1 MKIIR
6 KIVAVMIFAVLMLS
20 NVSFAVG
27 DYSITVKVDEK
38 FGEVTGKMS
47 LWKISDEKISDNEK
61 QSEIEKLD
69 KLKVEQLN
77 EKYKNAVVKE
87 FAKNAVVFDKLDSGA
102 YFVKDISGIKRD
114 KEIASVIVNV
124 PDDVTDNNNVTINA
138 KESSTNV
145 RLIKVD
151 ENGNTLMGAKFKLL
165 VRRGNEYV
173 EIKNKDSHKSDDGAV
188 SGDDGLYISN
198 EFGEIIVNDI
208 KKGDYIFREVEAP
221 TGYLIKNVDTKFTVT
236 DKSVELRVVNSRT
249 TTEKG
254 RHDFMKTDESNR
266 PLGGAVF
273 KVMTKDKD
281 GKFCPV
287 KKDGRD
293 YIVTSGSNGK
303 FAVENMDFG
312 KYFLIEIKAPVG
324 YVLLSEPVEFEIKK
338 QADDNSISV
347 IFIKNKKDSTIT
359 RRKIPGDK
367 IIRRKIPKTG
377 DIGYFMLMVAGLVLF
392 IIGRRIVAYD
402 DKLRVDYT
410 K

>member
-6 KIVAVMIFAVLMLS
+6 KIVAVMIFAVLMLA

-69 KLKVEQLN
+69 NLKVEQLN
-77 EKYKNAVVKE
+77 EKYKNAAVKE
-87 FAKNAVVFDKLDSGA
+87 FVRNAVVFDKLDSGA
-102 YFVKDISGIKRD
+102 YFVRDISGIKRD

-151 ENGNTLMGAKFKLL
+151 ESGNTLMGAKFKLL

-281 GKFCPV
+281 GKFSPV